1 MNTDLQ
7 NFLWYFMGNL
17 LQMVC
22 LVLCQMLNEQSVAIF
37 ANIID
42 AAEHKVKCLQHGD
55 SV

>member
-1 MNTDLQ
+1 
-7 NFLWYFMGNL
+7 
-17 LQMVC
+17 V
-22 LVLCQMLNEQSVAIF
+22 VLYEKFIANGLSGHLPDVEGTIAMF